1 MNTENL
7 NGILAQY
14 IQYCKTRTAAEEGTV
29 WRAADCFGVNWD
41 IEDSDFPGMFADA
54 MQQAQLA
61 LDNPALQPIGGVQ
74 TLMLRETEVELVREC
89 FRWLFK
95 EDDGDIA
102 KRRGRAELF
111 ADQINGRFR
120 RVFPRMPKYTMNTAN
135 AVFFLNLW
143 EPHDNYF
150 YNAAEARAW
159 AEYFDYEADFGGG
172 TALDLPRYYTMCNDL
187 LAELESYPELIALHK
202 AYVAQELGGI
212 NDQLHLL
219 VYDIL
224 HTAYTQ
230 QFYPCGYARSAT
242 TKERAKAAKEKATR
256 AELCIRIGECEQKLQ
271 EMRVNPAKLP
281 DLTDCK
287 ISHKMFGAGTVRPAE
302 GQFMV
307 IDFNGTQKK
316 FSYTASLS
324 SGYLTA
330 EDDSVMQQMQDYQN
344 YGKTCDALQKEL
356 KNLKDELVKL

>member
-102 KRRGRAELF
+102 KRRGRAEL
-111 ADQINGRFR
+111 
-120 RVFPRMPKYTMNTAN
+120 
-135 AVFFLNLW
+135 
-143 EPHDNYF
+143 
-150 YNAAEARAW
+150 
-159 AEYFDYEADFGGG
+159 
-172 TALDLPRYYTMCNDL
+172 
-187 LAELESYPELIALHK
+187 
-202 AYVAQELGGI
+202 
-212 NDQLHLL
+212 
-219 VYDIL
+219 
-224 HTAYTQ
+224 
-230 QFYPCGYARSAT
+230 
-242 TKERAKAAKEKATR
+242 
-256 AELCIRIGECEQKLQ
+256 CIRIGECEQKLQ
-271 EMRVNPAKLP
+271 EMQANPAKLP

-307 IDFNGTQKK
+307 IDFNGTLKK
-316 FSYTASLS
+316 FSYTASMN

-330 EDDSVMQQMQDYQN
+330 EDPAVEAELQAYQDYN
-344 YGKTCDALQKEL
+344 KEKDRLEKEL
-356 KNLKDELVKL
+356 KNMKAELVKL

>member
-120 RVFPRMPKYTMNTAN
+120 RVFPRMSKYTMNTAN

-143 EPHDNYF
+143 
-150 YNAAEARAW
+150 
-159 AEYFDYEADFGGG
+159 
-172 TALDLPRYYTMCNDL
+172 
-187 LAELESYPELIALHK
+187 
-202 AYVAQELGGI
+202 
-212 NDQLHLL
+212 
-219 VYDIL
+219 
-224 HTAYTQ
+224 
-230 QFYPCGYARSAT
+230 
-242 TKERAKAAKEKATR
+242 
-256 AELCIRIGECEQKLQ
+256 
-271 EMRVNPAKLP
+271 
-281 DLTDCK
+281 
-287 ISHKMFGAGTVRPAE
+287 
-302 GQFMV
+302 
-307 IDFNGTQKK
+307 
-316 FSYTASLS
+316 
-324 SGYLTA
+324 
-330 EDDSVMQQMQDYQN
+330 
-344 YGKTCDALQKEL
+344 
-356 KNLKDELVKL
+356 

>member
-111 ADQINGRFR
+111 ADQINGWFR
-120 RVFPRMPKYTMNTAN
+120 RVFPRMSKYTMNTAN

-172 TALDLPRYYTMCNDL
+172 TALDQPRYYTMCNDL
-187 LAELESYPELIALHK
+187 LAEL
-202 AYVAQELGGI
+202 
-212 NDQLHLL
+212 
-219 VYDIL
+219 
-224 HTAYTQ
+224 
-230 QFYPCGYARSAT
+230 
-242 TKERAKAAKEKATR
+242 
-256 AELCIRIGECEQKLQ
+256 
-271 EMRVNPAKLP
+271 
-281 DLTDCK
+281 
-287 ISHKMFGAGTVRPAE
+287 
-302 GQFMV
+302 
-307 IDFNGTQKK
+307 
-316 FSYTASLS
+316 
-324 SGYLTA
+324 
-330 EDDSVMQQMQDYQN
+330 
-344 YGKTCDALQKEL
+344 
-356 KNLKDELVKL
+356 